1 MDGVKKA
8 TSRTTANHASSLDH
22 RRIQKS
28 STLNRKFVK
37 RPTARP
43 KITAAAGAA
52 SRSLRQQ
59 GQARTLIQKQNTV
72 RLAPS
77 SKITQNQQ
85 QQQQQ
90 RQAQAQTERIS
101 IRQAGAAKQQQQAK
115 QATVAQQQRQQQQ
128 QRGQAAVKKQAQ
140 AQQVKQAQ
148 QQQQQRA
155 VRRQIVSATSKD
167 LPVQKNQTLEAARA
181 RMAARK
187 QAAQPQHLSAQELK
201 ERAIQQALRKIDKI
215 DGDKTM
221 AAQFVDT
228 GQQKTGHFWQRRGFA
243 IAAGMAVFS
252 LALLGYLVHLNLPDI
267 SVRVTAMQTGIEK
280 IYPSYVPT
288 NYRLDGLV
296 KEDAGRVT
304 MNFKNDEGKKFILM
318 EEKSNWDSA
327 AVLSNYVKKNWG
339 NDYSIAK
346 GQGLTIYVSGA
357 NAAWVNGGVFY
368 VITDEGGNLSAS
380 DLHDIAVSL

>member
-1 MDGVKKA
+1 MDGVKKV

-77 SKITQNQQ
+77 SKITQAQQ

-90 RQAQAQTERIS
+90 RQAQVQAERIS
-101 IRQAGAAKQQQQAK
+101 VRQTGAKQQQVRQQQTA
-115 QATVAQQQRQQQQ
+115 AAQQQRVQV
-128 QRGQAAVKKQAQ
+128 AKMQAQ
-140 AQQVKQAQ
+140 AQQGKQAQQ

-201 ERAIQQALRKIDKI
+201 ERAIQQALRKVDKI

-221 AAQFVDT
+221 AAQFVDA

-243 IAAGMAVFS
+243 IAAGMAVIS

-304 MNFKNDEGKKFILM
+304 MNFKNDEGKKFTLM

-368 VITDEGGNLSAS
+368 VITDESGSLSAS

>member
-1 MDGVKKA
+1 MDGVKKV

-59 GQARTLIQKQNTV
+59 GQARTLIQKHNTV

-90 RQAQAQTERIS
+90 RQAQVQTERIS
-101 IRQAGAAKQQQQAK
+101 VRQAGVAKQQQQVK
-115 QATVAQQQRQQQQ
+115 QAAVAQQQRQQQQ
-128 QRGQAAVKKQAQ
+128 QRGQVAVKKQVQ
-140 AQQVKQAQ
+140 Q

-155 VRRQIVSATSKD
+155 VRRQIVSTTSED

-201 ERAIQQALRKIDKI
+201 ERAIQQALRKVDKI

-221 AAQFVDT
+221 AAQFVDA

-243 IAAGMAVFS
+243 IAAGMAVIS
-252 LALLGYLVHLNLPDI
+252 LALLGYLVNLNLPDI

-304 MNFKNDEGKKFILM
+304 MNFKNDEGKKFTLM

-368 VITDEGGNLSAS
+368 VITDESGSLSAS

>member
-1 MDGVKKA
+1 MDGVKKV

-37 RPTARP
+37 RPIARP

-59 GQARTLIQKQNTV
+59 GQARTLLQKQNTV
-72 RLAPS
+72 RLSPS
-77 SKITQNQQ
+77 SKITQAQQ
-85 QQQQQ
+85 Q
-90 RQAQAQTERIS
+90 QAQTERIS
-101 IRQAGAAKQQQQAK
+101 VRQAGA
-115 QATVAQQQRQQQQ
+115 RQQQQ
-128 QRGQAAVKKQAQ
+128 QQVKQVAAAQQQQRLQVAKKQAQ
-140 AQQVKQAQ
+140 QQQGRQAQQ

-155 VRRQIVSATSKD
+155 VVRRQQIVSAASKD

-201 ERAIQQALRKIDKI
+201 ERAIQQALRKVDKI

-221 AAQFVDT
+221 AAQFVDA

-243 IAAGMAVFS
+243 IAAGMAVIS

-304 MNFKNDEGKKFILM
+304 MNFKNDEGKKFTLM

-368 VITDEGGNLSAS
+368 VITDEGGTLTAS

>member
-1 MDGVKKA
+1 MDGVKKV

-59 GQARTLIQKQNTV
+59 GQARTLIQKHNTV

-77 SKITQNQQ
+77 SKITQAQQ

-90 RQAQAQTERIS
+90 RQAQVQAERIS
-101 IRQAGAAKQQQQAK
+101 VRQTGAKQQQVRQQQTA
-115 QATVAQQQRQQQQ
+115 AAQQQRVQV
-128 QRGQAAVKKQAQ
+128 AKMQAQ
-140 AQQVKQAQ
+140 AQQGKQAQQ

-201 ERAIQQALRKIDKI
+201 ERAIQQALRKVDKI

-221 AAQFVDT
+221 AAQFVDA

-243 IAAGMAVFS
+243 IAAGMAVIS

-304 MNFKNDEGKKFILM
+304 MNFKNDEGKKFTLM

-368 VITDEGGNLSAS
+368 VITDESGSLSAS

>member
-1 MDGVKKA
+1 MDGVKKV

-77 SKITQNQQ
+77 SKITQAQ

-90 RQAQAQTERIS
+90 RQAQVQAERIS
-101 IRQAGAAKQQQQAK
+101 VRQTGAKQQQVRQQQTA
-115 QATVAQQQRQQQQ
+115 AAQQQRVQV
-128 QRGQAAVKKQAQ
+128 AKMQAQ
-140 AQQVKQAQ
+140 AQQGKQAQQ

-201 ERAIQQALRKIDKI
+201 ERAIQQALRKVDKI

-221 AAQFVDT
+221 AAQFVDA

-243 IAAGMAVFS
+243 IAAGMAVIS

-304 MNFKNDEGKKFILM
+304 MNFKNDEGKKFTLM

-346 GQGLTIYVSGA
+346 GQGLTIYVSDA

-368 VITDEGGNLSAS
+368 VITDESGSLSAS

>member
-1 MDGVKKA
+1 MDGVKKV

-37 RPTARP
+37 RPIARP

-59 GQARTLIQKQNTV
+59 GQARTLLQKQNTV
-72 RLAPS
+72 RLSPS
-77 SKITQNQQ
+77 SKITQTQQ
-85 QQQQQ
+85 QQ
-90 RQAQAQTERIS
+90 QAQTERIS
-101 IRQAGAAKQQQQAK
+101 VRQAGA
-115 QATVAQQQRQQQQ
+115 RQQQQ
-128 QRGQAAVKKQAQ
+128 QQVKQAATAQQQQRLQVAKKQAQ
-140 AQQVKQAQ
+140 QQQGRQAQQ

-155 VRRQIVSATSKD
+155 VVRRQQIVSTASKD

-201 ERAIQQALRKIDKI
+201 ERAIQQALRKVDKI

-221 AAQFVDT
+221 AAQFVDA

-243 IAAGMAVFS
+243 IAAGMAVIS

-304 MNFKNDEGKKFILM
+304 MNFKNDEGKKFTLM

-368 VITDEGGNLSAS
+368 VITDEGGTLTAS

>member
-1 MDGVKKA
+1 MDGVKKV

-37 RPTARP
+37 RPIARP

-59 GQARTLIQKQNTV
+59 GQARTLLQKQNTV
-72 RLAPS
+72 RLSPS
-77 SKITQNQQ
+77 SKITQAQRQQ
-85 QQQQQ
+85 Q
-90 RQAQAQTERIS
+90 QAQTERIS
-101 IRQAGAAKQQQQAK
+101 VRQAGA
-115 QATVAQQQRQQQQ
+115 RQQQQ
-128 QRGQAAVKKQAQ
+128 QQVKQAAAAQQQQRLQVAKKQAQ
-140 AQQVKQAQ
+140 QQQGRQAQQ

-155 VRRQIVSATSKD
+155 VVRRQQIVSTASKD

-201 ERAIQQALRKIDKI
+201 ERAIQQALRKVDKI

-221 AAQFVDT
+221 AAQFVDA

-243 IAAGMAVFS
+243 IAAGMAVIS

-304 MNFKNDEGKKFILM
+304 MNFKNDEGKKFTLM

-368 VITDEGGNLSAS
+368 VITDEGGTLTAS

>member
-59 GQARTLIQKQNTV
+59 GQARALLTKQNTV

-77 SKITQNQQ
+77 PKITQQVQN
-85 QQQQQ
+85 
-90 RQAQAQTERIS
+90 ERIS
-101 IRQAGAAKQQQQAK
+101 VRQAVAKQQQTK
-115 QATVAQQQRQQQQ
+115 QVAVAQQQQRQQQQ
-128 QRGQAAVKKQAQ
+128 RTVA
-140 AQQVKQAQ
+140 
-148 QQQQQRA
+148 
-155 VRRQIVSATSKD
+155 RRQQIVSVASKD

-201 ERAIQQALRKIDKI
+201 ERAIQQALRKVDKI
-215 DGDKTM
+215 DNDKTM
-221 AAQFVDT
+221 AAQFVDAG

-243 IAAGMAVFS
+243 IAAGMAVIS

-304 MNFKNDEGKKFILM
+304 MNFKNDEDKKFTLM

-368 VITDEGGNLSAS
+368 VITDESGSLSAS

>member
-1 MDGVKKA
+1 MDGVKKV

-37 RPTARP
+37 RPIARP

-59 GQARTLIQKQNTV
+59 GQACTLLQKQNTV
-72 RLAPS
+72 RLSPS
-77 SKITQNQQ
+77 SKITQAQQ
-85 QQQQQ
+85 QQQ
-90 RQAQAQTERIS
+90 QAQTERIS
-101 IRQAGAAKQQQQAK
+101 VRQAGA
-115 QATVAQQQRQQQQ
+115 RQQQQ
-128 QRGQAAVKKQAQ
+128 QVKQAAAAQQQQRLQVAKKQAQ
-140 AQQVKQAQ
+140 QQQGRQA

-155 VRRQIVSATSKD
+155 VVRRQQIVSTASKD

-201 ERAIQQALRKIDKI
+201 ERAIQQALRKVDKI

-221 AAQFVDT
+221 AAQFVDA

-243 IAAGMAVFS
+243 IAAGMAVIS

-304 MNFKNDEGKKFILM
+304 MNFKNDEGKKFTLM

-368 VITDEGGNLSAS
+368 VITDEGGTLTAS

>member
-1 MDGVKKA
+1 MDGVKKV

-37 RPTARP
+37 RPIARP

-77 SKITQNQQ
+77 SKITQAQ

-90 RQAQAQTERIS
+90 RQAQVQAERIS
-101 IRQAGAAKQQQQAK
+101 VRQTGAKQQQVRQQQTA
-115 QATVAQQQRQQQQ
+115 AAQQQRVQV
-128 QRGQAAVKKQAQ
+128 AKMQAQ
-140 AQQVKQAQ
+140 AQQGKQAQQ

-201 ERAIQQALRKIDKI
+201 ERAIQQALRKVDKI

-221 AAQFVDT
+221 AAQFVDA

-243 IAAGMAVFS
+243 IAAGMAVIS

-304 MNFKNDEGKKFILM
+304 MNFKNDEGKKFTLM

-346 GQGLTIYVSGA
+346 GQGLTIYVSDA

-368 VITDEGGNLSAS
+368 VITDESGSLSAS

>member
-1 MDGVKKA
+1 MDGVKKV

-37 RPTARP
+37 RPIARP

-59 GQARTLIQKQNTV
+59 GQARTLIQKHNTV
-72 RLAPS
+72 RLTPS

-85 QQQQQ
+85 QQ
-90 RQAQAQTERIS
+90 RQAQVQTERIS
-101 IRQAGAAKQQQQAK
+101 VRQAGVAKQQQQVK
-115 QATVAQQQRQQQQ
+115 QAAVAQQQRQQQQ
-128 QRGQAAVKKQAQ
+128 QRGQVAVKKQVQAQ
-140 AQQVKQAQ
+140 A

-155 VRRQIVSATSKD
+155 VRRQIVSTTSED

-201 ERAIQQALRKIDKI
+201 ERAIQQALRKVDKI

-221 AAQFVDT
+221 AAQFVDA

-243 IAAGMAVFS
+243 IAAGMAVIS
-252 LALLGYLVHLNLPDI
+252 LALLGYLVNLNLPDI

-304 MNFKNDEGKKFILM
+304 MNFKNDEGKKFTLM

-368 VITDEGGNLSAS
+368 VITDESGSLSAS

>member
-1 MDGVKKA
+1 MDGVKKV

-59 GQARTLIQKQNTV
+59 GQARTLIQKHNTV
-72 RLAPS
+72 RLTPS
-77 SKITQNQQ
+77 SKITQN
-85 QQQQQ
+85 QQQQ

-101 IRQAGAAKQQQQAK
+101 VRQAGVVKQQQQVK
-115 QATVAQQQRQQQQ
+115 QAAVAQQQRQQQQ
-128 QRGQAAVKKQAQ
+128 QRGQVAVKKQVQAQ
-140 AQQVKQAQ
+140 A

-155 VRRQIVSATSKD
+155 VRRQIVSTTSED
-167 LPVQKNQTLEAARA
+167 LPVQKNQTLEVARA

-201 ERAIQQALRKIDKI
+201 ERAIQQALRKVDKI

-221 AAQFVDT
+221 AAQFVDA

-243 IAAGMAVFS
+243 IAAGMAVIS
-252 LALLGYLVHLNLPDI
+252 LALLGYLVNLNLPDI

-304 MNFKNDEGKKFILM
+304 MNFKNDEGKKFTLM

-368 VITDEGGNLSAS
+368 VITDESGSLSAS

>member
-1 MDGVKKA
+1 MDGVKKV

-59 GQARTLIQKQNTV
+59 GQARTLLSKQNSV
-72 RLAPS
+72 RLTPS

-90 RQAQAQTERIS
+90 RQAQVQTERIS
-101 IRQAGAAKQQQQAK
+101 VRQAGVAKQQQQVK
-115 QATVAQQQRQQQQ
+115 QAAVAQQQRQQQQ
-128 QRGQAAVKKQAQ
+128 QRGQVAVKKQV
-140 AQQVKQAQ
+140 QQQ

-155 VRRQIVSATSKD
+155 VRRQIVSATSED

-201 ERAIQQALRKIDKI
+201 ERAIQQALRKVDKI

-221 AAQFVDT
+221 AAQFVDA

-243 IAAGMAVFS
+243 IAAGMAVIS
-252 LALLGYLVHLNLPDI
+252 LALLGYLVNLNLPDI

-304 MNFKNDEGKKFILM
+304 MNFKNDEGKKFTLM

-368 VITDEGGNLSAS
+368 VITDESGSLSAS

>member
-1 MDGVKKA
+1 MDGVKKV

-59 GQARTLIQKQNTV
+59 GQARTLIQKHNTV

-85 QQQQQ
+85 QQ
-90 RQAQAQTERIS
+90 RQAQVQTERIS
-101 IRQAGAAKQQQQAK
+101 VRQAGVAKQQQQVK
-115 QATVAQQQRQQQQ
+115 QAAVAQQQRQQQQ
-128 QRGQAAVKKQAQ
+128 QRGQVAVKKQVQ
-140 AQQVKQAQ
+140 Q

-155 VRRQIVSATSKD
+155 VRRQIVSTTSED

-201 ERAIQQALRKIDKI
+201 ERAIQQALRKVDKI

-221 AAQFVDT
+221 AAQFVDA

-243 IAAGMAVFS
+243 IAAGMAVIS
-252 LALLGYLVHLNLPDI
+252 LALLGYLVNLNLPDI

-304 MNFKNDEGKKFILM
+304 MNFKNDEGKKFTLM

-368 VITDEGGNLSAS
+368 VITDESGSLSAS